1 MATRRKVPNYA
12 AILKAYDREAK
23 RLDRAGFLELARQ
36 VRRCMLLAAQE
47 ERRAAELASVPG
59 GD

>member
-1 MATRRKVPNYA
+1 MAARRKVPNYA

-23 RLDRAGFLELARQ
+23 RLDRAGFPELARQ
-36 VRRCMLLAAQE
+36 VRRCMLQAAQE
-47 ERRAAELASVPG
+47 ERRAGELALSTD